1 MTGGADPLVWYAAF
15 GSNMSSARL
24 ACYLAGGVLHGTS
37 RVYEGCRDPTPPR
50 EHRSITIPGRLRFAG
65 ESSVWGGGMAFYT
78 PGDEGAVHARAY
90 LLSLEQLADLV
101 AQETRQPVGRTLVLA
116 EHGPTRHG
124 MSHIY
129 DVVLDLG
136 ELDGHRLLTLSS
148 SRDHPANPPSAA
160 YLRTMMDGLA
170 EGFALDIEE
179 QIAYLAGLPGMAPT
193 WTADEL
199 RRLR

>member
-1 MTGGADPLVWYAAF
+1 
-15 GSNMSSARL
+15 
-24 ACYLAGGVLHGTS
+24 
-37 RVYEGCRDPTPPR
+37 
-50 EHRSITIPGRLRFAG
+50 
-65 ESSVWGGGMAFYT
+65 MAFYT

-90 LLSLEQLADLV
+90 LLGVEQLADLV
-101 AQETRQPVGRTLVLA
+101 AQETRHPVGQTLVLA
-116 EHGPTRHG
+116 EKGPTRHG
-124 MSHIY
+124 LSRIY

-148 SRDHPANPPSAA
+148 SRDHPANPPSEA

-170 EGFALDIEE
+170 EGFALDVEE
-179 QIAYLAGLPGMAPT
+179 QIAYLAGLPGLSPR

>member
-1 MTGGADPLVWYAAF
+1 VTGGVDPLVWYAAF

-24 ACYLAGGVLHGTS
+24 ACYLAGGVPHGAS

-50 EHRSITIPGRLRFAG
+50 EHRSITIAGRLRFAG

-78 PGDEGAVHARAY
+78 PGDEGVVHVRAY

-101 AQETRQPVGRTLVLA
+101 AQETRHPVGKTLVLA

-124 MSHIY
+124 LSRIY

-148 SRDHPANPPSAA
+148 SLDHPVNPPSEA

-170 EGFALDIEE
+170 EGFALNVEE
-179 QIAYLAGLPGMAPT
+179 QIAYLAGLTGMSPT
-193 WTADEL
+193 WTLDEL
-199 RRLR
+199 SRLR